1 MPKPVPTMLTTKA
14 VMVPA
19 KAPNHQP
26 IAPPIVAPREIAS
39 FFTLARLRHE
49 CIPGLSHFPPIG
61 PRTHQTRGAR
71 FRAFAA
77 SPSSP
82 LDISKVTCPCRNTRI
97 CSVEA
102 PGRCGP
108 SGSKRGLCRSG
119 PGAAPRPAHQETARG
134 QQTGRQPDPSQL
146 AGENAEASG
155 VEDTPDTD
163 RGDFDGPEREEVPRV
178 AEWGEEGDARS
189 AVGQRVEQSMR
200 RQHEGEVETQP
211 PTIRTGAGRTRIR
224 PRRGEAGGDGEEQG
238 VGEPSMPGDGPGGD
252 AEPEPDG
259 VEVRDDRQGAAGD
272 QGPRRNPGPVEAGPE
287 REGDGTMSKGR
298 GHQVPLAADHERRV
312 LSSTIFAW
320 ASGLSKAGWAL
331 TASDP
336 PGGML
341 RYCQSDPHRE
351 CAR

>member
-146 AGENAEASG
+146 AGENAESSG

-163 RGDFDGPEREEVPRV
+163 RGDFDGPEWEEVPRV

-189 AVGQRVEQSMR
+189 AVGQRVEQAMR
-200 RQHEGEVETQP
+200 REHEGEVETQP
-211 PTIRTGAGRTRIR
+211 PAIGSGAGRTRIR
-224 PRRGEAGGDGEEQG
+224 PRRGEA
-238 VGEPSMPGDGPGGD
+238 
-252 AEPEPDG
+252 
-259 VEVRDDRQGAAGD
+259 RHDRQGALGD

-287 REGDGTMSKGR
+287 GEGDGTMRKGR

-341 RYCQSDPHRE
+341 RYRQSDPHRE